1 MPCPDPHLIK
11 YILQS
16 PVIET
21 QKWPPPSSFLPGI
34 TPPPPQVSEEISWPM
49 HMYTFATPPFWALIY
64 LFSFNLPVSGFPRPL
79 IRPTQKLNTHTHTS
93 TARGANLF
101 LTPVLTRAFCTYMH
115 THIKVAQSLSA
126 LGGPL
131 HTLAPS
137 AVGVSQTGQ
146 RKGRE
151 EGKKKKKVK
160 YSVLV
165 CIEGGAGSEGIHL
178 WTFSPPFQIYLS
190 S

>member
-1 MPCPDPHLIK
+1 M
-11 YILQS
+11 
-16 PVIET
+16 
-21 QKWPPPSSFLPGI
+21 
-34 TPPPPQVSEEISWPM
+34 
-49 HMYTFATPPFWALIY
+49 
-64 LFSFNLPVSGFPRPL
+64 R
-79 IRPTQKLNTHTHTS
+79 
-93 TARGANLF
+93 
-101 LTPVLTRAFCTYMH
+101 

-165 CIEGGAGSEGIHL
+165 WIEGGAGSEGIHL
-178 WTFSPPFQIYLS
+178 
-190 S
+190 